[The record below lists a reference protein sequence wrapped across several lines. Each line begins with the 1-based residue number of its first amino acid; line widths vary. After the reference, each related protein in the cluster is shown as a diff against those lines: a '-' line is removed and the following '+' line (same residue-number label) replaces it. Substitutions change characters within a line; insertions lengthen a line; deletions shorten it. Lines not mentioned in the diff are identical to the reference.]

1 MMRKGFIGLAAT
13 SMLGFSLLSSASL
26 VVNADDLAV
35 VDSNGIQLS
44 NIDSFTLDLNSQ
56 QQLFMNK
63 LTHIYP
69 YFYFN
74 HNQLALSIDYD
85 TLKTEYG
92 FTDDDIVT
100 IDSMLKAPAISWDN
114 ETSNIQS
121 RMYVKGSKVYFTHA
135 DVVSALYSAALIGPS
150 AIYAAIVGLGTISLG
165 PVGTTI
171 AGAVGILGFPSLAGF
186 TYQVIQAAS
195 NGQGVY
201 LGVEMNGIFPNIV
214 SGTF

>member
-69 YFYFN
+69 YFYFD
-74 HNQLALSIDYD
+74 HNQLA
-85 TLKTEYG
+85 
-92 FTDDDIVT
+92 
-100 IDSMLKAPAISWDN
+100 
-114 ETSNIQS
+114 
-121 RMYVKGSKVYFTHA
+121 
-135 DVVSALYSAALIGPS
+135 
-150 AIYAAIVGLGTISLG
+150 
-165 PVGTTI
+165 
-171 AGAVGILGFPSLAGF
+171 
-186 TYQVIQAAS
+186 
-195 NGQGVY
+195 
-201 LGVEMNGIFPNIV
+201 
-214 SGTF
+214 

>member
-56 QQLFMNK
+56 QQLFMKK

-150 AIYAAIVGLGTISLG
+150 AIYAALVGLGTISLG
-165 PVGTTI
+165 PVGTAI
-171 AGAVGILGFPSLAGF
+171 AAAVGVLGFPSLAGF

>member
-44 NIDSFTLDLNSQ
+44 NMDSFTLDLNSQ

-150 AIYAAIVGLGTISLG
+150 AIYAALVGLGTISLG
-165 PVGTTI
+165 PVGTAI
-171 AGAVGILGFPSLAGF
+171 AAAVGVLGFPSLAGF

>member
-44 NIDSFTLDLNSQ
+44 NIDSFILDLNSQ

-121 RMYVKGSKVYFTHA
+121 RMYVKGNKVYFTHA

-150 AIYAAIVGLGTISLG
+150 AIYAALVGLGTISLG
-165 PVGTTI
+165 PVGTAI
-171 AGAVGILGFPSLAGF
+171 AAAVGVLGFPSLAGF

>member
-121 RMYVKGSKVYFTHA
+121 KMYVKGSKVYFTHA

-165 PVGTTI
+165 PVGTAI
-171 AGAVGILGFPSLAGF
+171 AAAVGVLGFPSLAGF
-186 TYQVIQAAS
+186 TY
-195 NGQGVY
+195 
-201 LGVEMNGIFPNIV
+201 
-214 SGTF
+214 

>member
-121 RMYVKGSKVYFTHA
+121 KMYVKGSKVYFTHA

-165 PVGTTI
+165 PVGTAI
-171 AGAVGILGFPSLAGF
+171 AAAVGVLGFPSLAGF

>member
-165 PVGTTI
+165 PVGTAI
-171 AGAVGILGFPSLAGF
+171 AAAVGVLGFPSLAGF

>member
-150 AIYAAIVGLGTISLG
+150 AIYAALVGLGTISLG
-165 PVGTTI
+165 PVGTAI
-171 AGAVGILGFPSLAGF
+171 AAAVGVLGFPSLAGF